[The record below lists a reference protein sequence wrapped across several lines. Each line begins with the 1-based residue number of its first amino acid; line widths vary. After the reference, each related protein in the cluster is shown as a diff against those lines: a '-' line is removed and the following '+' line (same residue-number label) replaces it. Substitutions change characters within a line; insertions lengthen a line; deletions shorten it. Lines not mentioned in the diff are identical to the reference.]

1 MTATQA
7 RIDAIER
14 IRREHIPDPDGDPAA
29 PHCVTCSD
37 ASYPIWPCAAAW
49 LLEQHDAL
57 TARIDRSERAL
68 LDILREAAWEARLTE
83 WRKHAVTAVGTQP
96 TPHEACRE
104 IRDIARRV
112 LHDIGAET
120 EQ

>member
-57 TARIDRSERAL
+57 VRREVERYRGVVVKQTGDGL
-68 LDILREAAWEARLTE
+68 MAASA
-83 WRKHAVTAVGTQP
+83 
-96 TPHEACRE
+96 
-104 IRDIARRV
+104 
-112 LHDIGAET
+112 
-120 EQ
+120 